1 MAGGQQQDHRRQAE
15 PFVKWAGGKRQVIP
29 DLETLGLLLPQSQ
42 YERFHEPFV
51 GGGAVFFH
59 LAPDRAVINDL
70 NEELLRAYRV
80 IRDSIDDLIKLL
92 KEHERN
98 HNEVSEDQR
107 EEYYYSVRK
116 WDRQPDKWG
125 ALSDVEK
132 VARFLYL
139 NRTCYNG
146 LYRVNNDG
154 QFNVPIG
161 RYKNPTVC
169 HEDNLRAV
177 HHVLQDVQIFC
188 KDFREPEIVDAVE
201 EGDFVYCDP
210 PYDPLSE
217 TANFTS
223 YTSGGFGDEDQED
236 LADVCAKWA
245 DRGAKVLV
253 SNSDTDFIRGLY
265 EERGFEMD
273 VVQIPRAIS
282 SKGDD
287 RGAVPE
293 LAIYNYDPIQDKIE

>member
-1 MAGGQQQDHRRQAE
+1 MAESPAKQDQVKAE

-29 DLETLGLLLPQSQ
+29 DLDTLGLLLPESQ
-42 YERFHEPFV
+42 YDTFHEPFV

-59 LAPDRAVINDL
+59 LGPDQAVINDSNPDL
-70 NEELLRAYRV
+70 MNTYRA
-80 IRDSIDDLIKLL
+80 IRDSVEDLIKLL
-92 KEHERN
+92 TEHERN
-98 HNEVSEDQR
+98 HNEVSEEER
-107 EEYYYSVRK
+107 EEYYYSVRE
-116 WDRQPDKWG
+116 WDRQPDKWEK
-125 ALSDVEK
+125 LSDVEK
-132 VARFLYL
+132 AARVIYL

-146 LYRVNNDG
+146 LYRVNSDG

-161 RYKNPTVC
+161 RYENPTIC

-177 HHVLQDVQIFC
+177 HRVLQDVGVYC
-188 KDFREPEIVDAVE
+188 KDFRDDAVVDAVE
-201 EGDFVYCDP
+201 EDDFVYCDP

-236 LADVCAKWA
+236 LADVCATWA

-253 SNSDTDFIRGLY
+253 SNSDTEFIRGLY
-265 EERGFEMD
+265 EGRGFESD

-293 LAIYNYDPIQDKIE
+293 LAIYNYRPIQERL

>member
-1 MAGGQQQDHRRQAE
+1 MAESPQQREQVDAE

-29 DLETLGLLLPQSQ
+29 DLDKLGLLLPDSD
-42 YERFHEPFV
+42 YDTFHEPFV

-59 LAPDRAVINDL
+59 LGPDTAVINDSNPDL
-70 NEELLRAYRV
+70 MNAYRV
-80 IRDSIDDLIKLL
+80 IRDSVDELVELL

-98 HNEVSEDQR
+98 HNDVSEDER
-107 EEYYYSVRK
+107 EQYYYSVRE
-116 WDRQPDKWG
+116 WDRDPETWNR
-125 ALSDVEK
+125 LSGVEK
-132 VARFLYL
+132 AARFIYL

-146 LYRVNNDG
+146 LYRVNSDG

-169 HEDNLRAV
+169 HEDPLRAV
-177 HHVLQDVQIFC
+177 HHVLKDVEVHC
-188 KDFREPEIVDAVE
+188 KDFRDTEIIDAVGE
-201 EGDFVYCDP
+201 EDFVYCDP
-210 PYDPLSE
+210 PYDPLSD

-236 LADVCAKWA
+236 LADACATWA
-245 DRGAKVLV
+245 ARGAKVLV
-253 SNSDTDFIRGLY
+253 SNSDTEFIRGLY

-273 VVQIPRAIS
+273 VVEIPRAIS

-293 LAIYNYDPIQDKIE
+293 LAIYNYEPVQERL